1 MRWPGTAKH
10 ILRRTVPRDGRKEN
24 HYKPGGGGICVMFV
38 SHAHTPTP
46 HPQEARERAY
56 RIVSCHARGGARRW
70 RRCRSRRRRW
80 WRGLL
85 GRRRRWRPSRSTRST
100 TRLLRLGSLG
110 RCIVL
115 LIIVDISRIPS
126 VGSIR
131 IVGARLLAWLLGGRA
146 VHGRILRVV
155 VATGRCAGGGRRGDC
170 GGLGSRVGRV
180 VRVAVAVALAVR
192 SVSTAVVVPIAT
204 AVAIS
209 AAISI
214 PSTITVAA
222 VVPIP
227 AIASAKVAVS
237 AAIAAV
243 AGAWRTGLEILILL
257 RDVDHEILAQL
268 LGLLDHV
275 GVRAGDVQV
284 HGLLSL
290 TAGRVLDIAGSLAL
304 DLHAAAGLLLDV
316 LHVGATVAYDLGAQ
330 VEAGNGLEGD
340 GDFLLRPFALYT
352 CQ

>member
-1 MRWPGTAKH
+1 M
-10 ILRRTVPRDGRKEN
+10 
-24 HYKPGGGGICVMFV
+24 
-38 SHAHTPTP
+38 
-46 HPQEARERAY
+46 
-56 RIVSCHARGGARRW
+56 
-70 RRCRSRRRRW
+70 
-80 WRGLL
+80 
-85 GRRRRWRPSRSTRST
+85 
-100 TRLLRLGSLG
+100 LRLGSLG

-155 VATGRCAGGGRRGDC
+155 VATGRCASGRRRGDC

-222 VVPIP
+222 VVPIS